1 MNAVMDAK
9 THACGACRATA
20 GLCVAHKSLLT
31 NRIRR
36 HFARIKAGGDWIRAD
51 QGYRSKL
58 SGKSPP
64 STLTRRSRAA
74 QETFKER
81 PGDVKLMTMTF
92 RSRKSGHFEAESQD
106 ISKPKVRTFRKR
118 KSGHFASESQDISQA
133 KVRTFRG
140 RRPGRSCRPPFHFRL
155 RHECANDVP
164 FPPRSPARRCDR
176 PAGRSARRD

>member
-1 MNAVMDAK
+1 MPVMRCPPR
-9 THACGACRATA
+9 HERGHGRENPCLWRLSCNRGAC
-20 GLCVAHKSLLT
+20 LAHKSPLT

-36 HFARIKAGGDWIRAD
+36 HFARIKAAGIGFGPIMVTAANRAVN
-51 QGYRSKL
+51 RL
-58 SGKSPP
+58 R
-64 STLTRRSRAA
+64 RRS
-74 QETFKER
+74 
-81 PGDVKLMTMTF
+81 GDVRERRRDVRGML
-92 RSRKSGHFEAESQD
+92 RRPEAYAED
-106 ISKPKVRTFRKR
+106 ISKTKVGTSRKR